1 LFSRVDVGVADG
13 DEEVVD
19 ADGDCRL
26 ADWDM
31 RAMSEFKLV
40 VLELELAETRIVS
53 EGCCCWFSAAKS
65 VSFISRDGSVL
76 DKCTRATKI
85 LLIALRI

>member
-1 LFSRVDVGVADG
+1 MGVEDG
-13 DEEVVD
+13 DEEVAD

-26 ADWDM
+26 VDWDI

-40 VLELELAETRIVS
+40 VFELELAETRIVS
-53 EGCCCWFSAAKS
+53 EGCCCCWFSAAKS

-85 LLIALRI
+85 LLIAFRI